1 MPVPGTMVHT
11 ILNTALQFFQDTKN
25 RQRIQT
31 QCIDPILN
39 HILDRVFP
47 YIILICIIFSL
58 ILLMSFIS
66 IALLVFQLR
75 VTSTAAIATKAIA
88 TAAIAPVIIPSL
100 V

>member
-75 VTSTAAIATKAIA
+75 VTSTAAMATKAIA

>member
-1 MPVPGTMVHT
+1 MVHT

-75 VTSTAAIATKAIA
+75 VTSTAAMATKAIA